1 MKFRAIRASAL
12 GQVDAIIVPL
22 GSDGVTPT
30 GLPRSVKTVVDRV
43 VKGQA
48 GAGRPYG
55 VTTHHGEPLIVIVG
69 AGRAADYDAERA
81 RNIAAAGTKSLWR
94 SNAKR
99 LAVFIAPNGLGE
111 ERAAQA
117 AVEGV
122 IYAMWR
128 PEAHRTREEERRLP
142 PLDTVLLV
150 TEKAVPEA
158 IARGEAVGNAVNLQ
172 RRLANEPANKMTPT
186 LLANEARAAAKEAGI
201 QIEVLDADRC
211 RALGMGSYLSV
222 AQGSHEAPRFIVM
235 RYHGRG
241 GSAKNGGSSR
251 GRKNGASRARTYDI
265 AFVGKGITF
274 DSGGI
279 SIKPADNMHHMKAD
293 MTGAASVIAALTAIG
308 HLKPDVNV
316 LGVAPCTE
324 NLPGGGATKPGDV
337 FTSMSGKT
345 VEVINTDAEGRLVL
359 IDGITY
365 AQREGARRVVDIATL
380 TGAVS
385 VALGPYFTGLF
396 GKPDAFVESVRG
408 VAATAGDRVWPLP
421 LTEEY
426 KDEIKGEVADIR
438 NSAGREGG
446 AIKAAA
452 FLWAAVEDGTEW
464 AHLDIASVDWSD
476 KDRPYAPRGPQGPA
490 VRTLVALAQSLE

>member
-1 MKFRAIRASAL
+1 MKFRAVRASAV
-12 GQVDAIIVPL
+12 GAVDAFIVPL
-22 GSDGVTPT
+22 GSDGRAPS

-43 VKGQA
+43 AKAQV

-55 VTTHHGEPLIVIVG
+55 VTTHHGEPIIVVVG

-81 RNIAAAGTKSLWR
+81 RNIAAAGVKSLWR
-94 SNAKR
+94 SNVKR

-122 IYAMWR
+122 LYAMWR
-128 PEAHRTREEERRLP
+128 PEVHRTRAEERRLP
-142 PLDTVLLV
+142 PIDTVLLV
-150 TEKAVPEA
+150 TEKAVARALE
-158 IARGEAVGNAVNLQ
+158 RGEAVGDAVNLQ
-172 RRLANEPANKMTPT
+172 RRLANEPANRMTPT
-186 LLANEARAAAKEAGI
+186 ILANEARAAAKEAGV
-201 QIEVLDADRC
+201 QIEVLDVERC

-222 AQGSHEAPRFIVM
+222 AQGSHEPPRFIVM
-235 RYHGRG
+235 RYHGRTG
-241 GSAKNGGSSR
+241 VKKNG
-251 GRKNGASRARTYDI
+251 NGARRGARSYDV

-293 MTGAASVIAALTAIG
+293 MTGAASVIAALAAIG
-308 HLKPDVNV
+308 RLKPNVNV

-365 AQREGARRVVDIATL
+365 AQREGATRVVDIATL

-396 GKPDAFVESVRG
+396 GKPDAFVDTVRD
-408 VAATAGDRVWPLP
+408 VAAAAGDRVWPLP
-421 LTEEY
+421 LTDEY

-452 FLWAAVEDGTEW
+452 FLWAVIEGDTQW

-476 KDRPYAPRGPQGPA
+476 KDRAYAPRGPQGPA
-490 VRTLVALAQSLE
+490 VRTLVALAESLALE

>member
-1 MKFRAIRASAL
+1 MKFRAVRASAL

-22 GSDGVTPT
+22 GSDGGIPA
-30 GLPRSVKTVVDRV
+30 GLPRPVKTVVDRIA
-43 VKGQA
+43 KGQA

-55 VTTHHGEPLIVIVG
+55 ITAHHGDPIIVVVG
-69 AGRAADYDAERA
+69 AGKPVDQDAERT
-81 RNIAAAGTKSLWR
+81 RNIAAAGVKSLWR
-94 SNAKR
+94 SNVRK
-99 LAVFIAPNGLGE
+99 LAVFVAPGGLGE
-111 ERAAQA
+111 ERAVQA

-122 IYAMWR
+122 VYAMWR
-128 PEAHRTREEERRLP
+128 PEVHRTRAEERRLP
-142 PLDTVLLV
+142 PLDSVSVV
-150 TEKAVPEA
+150 TQKAA
-158 IARGEAVGNAVNLQ
+158 TTGIARGEAVGDAVNLQ

-186 LLANEARAAAKEAGI
+186 ILANEARAAAKEAGV

-222 AQGSHEAPRFIVM
+222 AQGSHEPPRFIVM
-235 RYHGRG
+235 RYHGRPG
-241 GSAKNGGSSR
+241 TKRSSNG
-251 GRKNGASRARTYDI
+251 RAPRYDV

-279 SIKPADNMHHMKAD
+279 SIKPADGMHQMKAD
-293 MTGAASVIAALTAIG
+293 MTGAASVIAALAAIG
-308 HLKPDVNV
+308 RLKPEVNV

-385 VALGPYFTGLF
+385 IALGPYFTGLF
-396 GKPDAFVESVRG
+396 GKPDSFVEIVRG
-408 VAATAGDRVWPLP
+408 VAGAAGDRVWPMP
-421 LTEEY
+421 LTDEY

-452 FLWAAVEDGTEW
+452 FLWAAVEEGTEW

-476 KDRPYAPRGPQGPA
+476 KDRAYSPRGPQGPA
-490 VRTLVALAQSLE
+490 VRTLIALAESLAEK

>member
-1 MKFRAIRASAL
+1 MKFRAVRASAL
-12 GQVDAIIVPL
+12 GSVDAIIVPL
-22 GSDGVTPT
+22 GSDGAAPA
-30 GLPRSVKTVVDRV
+30 GLPRAVKTVVDRIA
-43 VKGQA
+43 KGQA
-48 GAGRPYG
+48 GSGRPYG
-55 VTTHHGEPLIVIVG
+55 VTSHHGEPLIVVVG

-81 RNIAAAGTKSLWR
+81 RNIAAAGVKSLWR
-94 SNAKR
+94 SKVRR
-99 LAVFIAPNGLGE
+99 LALFIGTHGLGQD
-111 ERAAQA
+111 RAVQA

-122 IYAMWR
+122 VYAMWR
-128 PEAHRTREEERRLP
+128 PEAYRTREEERRLP
-142 PLDTVLLV
+142 PIDSVLLV
-150 TEKAVPEA
+150 TEKTAAKA
-158 IARGEAVGNAVNLQ
+158 IERGQAVGDAVNLQ
-172 RRLANEPANKMTPT
+172 RRLANEPANRMTPT
-186 LLANEARAAAKEAGI
+186 ILANEARAAAKEAGV
-201 QIEVLDADRC
+201 QCEVLDVDRC

-222 AQGSHEAPRFIVM
+222 AQGSHEPPRFIVM
-235 RYHGRG
+235 RYHGRSG
-241 GSAKNGGSSR
+241 KKA
-251 GRKNGASRARTYDI
+251 NGAGKYDI

-293 MTGAASVIAALTAIG
+293 MTGAASVIAALAAIG
-308 HLKPDVNV
+308 RLRPNVNV

-385 VALGPYFTGLF
+385 IALGPYFVGLF
-396 GKPDAFVESVRG
+396 GKPDAFVETVRG
-408 VAATAGDRVWPLP
+408 VAGAAGDRMWPMP
-421 LTEEY
+421 LTDEY

-476 KDRPYAPRGPQGPA
+476 KDRAYSPRGPQGPA
-490 VRTLVALAQSLE
+490 VRTLVALADSLAG

>member
-1 MKFRAIRASAL
+1 MKFRAVRASAL
-12 GQVDAIIVPL
+12 GRVDAIIVPL
-22 GSDGVTPT
+22 GSDGGTPT
-30 GLPRSVKTVVDRV
+30 GLPRPVKTVVDRIA
-43 VKGQA
+43 KGET

-55 VTTHHGEPLIVIVG
+55 VTSHHGDPLIVVVG
-69 AGRAADYDAERA
+69 AGRPADYDAERA
-81 RNIAAAGTKSLWR
+81 RNIAAAGVKALWR
-94 SNAKR
+94 SNVKK
-99 LAVFIAPNGLGE
+99 LALFITPNGLGE
-111 ERAAQA
+111 DRAVQA
-117 AVEGV
+117 AVEGAV
-122 IYAMWR
+122 YAMWR
-128 PEAHRTREEERRLP
+128 PEAHRTVEEERRLP
-142 PLDTVLLV
+142 PLDSVLLV
-150 TEKAVPEA
+150 TEKPATKA
-158 IARGEAVGNAVNLQ
+158 IARGEAVGDAVNLQ

-186 LLANEARAAAKEAGI
+186 LLANEARAAAKEAGVQCEI
-201 QIEVLDADRC
+201 LDAERC

-235 RYHGRG
+235 RYHGRRG
-241 GSAKNGGSSR
+241 KNGNGR
-251 GRKNGASRARTYDI
+251 GAQKYDI

-293 MTGAASVIAALTAIG
+293 MTGAASVIAALAAIG
-308 HLKPDVNV
+308 RLKPDVNV

-385 VALGPYFTGLF
+385 VALGPYFIGLF
-396 GKPDAFVESVRG
+396 GKPDAFVETVRG
-408 VAATAGDRVWPLP
+408 VATSAGDRVWPMP
-421 LTEEY
+421 LTDEY

-464 AHLDIASVDWSD
+464 AHLDIAGVDWSD
-476 KDRPYAPRGPQGPA
+476 KDRAYAPRGPQGPA
-490 VRTLVALAQSLE
+490 VRTLVALAESLAT

>member
-1 MKFRAIRASAL
+1 MKFRAVRASAL

-22 GSDGVTPT
+22 SSDGGTPT
-30 GLPRSVKTVVDRV
+30 GLPRSVKTVVDRIAKGETGAGRAYGVTSHHGDPLIV
-43 VKGQA
+43 VV
-48 GAGRPYG
+48 GAGRP
-55 VTTHHGEPLIVIVG
+55 
-69 AGRAADYDAERA
+69 ADYDAERA
-81 RNIAAAGTKSLWR
+81 RNIAAAGVKSLWR
-94 SNAKR
+94 SNVKK
-99 LAVFIAPNGLGE
+99 LALFITPNGLGE
-111 ERAAQA
+111 DRAVQA
-117 AVEGV
+117 AVEGAV
-122 IYAMWR
+122 YAMWR
-128 PEAHRTREEERRLP
+128 PEAYRTVEEERRLP
-142 PLDTVLLV
+142 PLDSVLLV
-150 TEKAVPEA
+150 TEKPATKA
-158 IARGEAVGNAVNLQ
+158 IARGEAVGDAVNLQ

-186 LLANEARAAAKEAGI
+186 LLANEARAAAKEAGVQCEI
-201 QIEVLDADRC
+201 LDAERC

-235 RYHGRG
+235 RYHGRRG
-241 GSAKNGGSSR
+241 KNGNGR
-251 GRKNGASRARTYDI
+251 GAPKYDI

-293 MTGAASVIAALTAIG
+293 MTGAASVIAALAAIG
-308 HLKPDVNV
+308 RLKPDVNV

-385 VALGPYFTGLF
+385 VALGPYFIGLF
-396 GKPDAFVESVRG
+396 GKPDTFVETVRG
-408 VAATAGDRVWPLP
+408 VAASAGDRVWPMP
-421 LTEEY
+421 LTDEY

-464 AHLDIASVDWSD
+464 AHLDIAGVDWSD
-476 KDRPYAPRGPQGPA
+476 KDRAYAPRGPQGPS
-490 VRTLVALAQSLE
+490 VRTLVALAESLAVQ

>member
-1 MKFRAIRASAL
+1 MKFRAVRASAL
-12 GQVDAIIVPL
+12 GRVDAIIVPL
-22 GSDGVTPT
+22 NSDGGMPA
-30 GLPRSVKTVVDRV
+30 GLPRSIKTVVDRIA
-43 VKGQA
+43 KGQT

-55 VTTHHGEPLIVIVG
+55 VTSHHGEPLIVVVG
-69 AGRAADYDAERA
+69 AGRPADYDAERA
-81 RNIAAAGTKSLWR
+81 RNIAAAGVKSLWR
-94 SNAKR
+94 SNVKK
-99 LAVFIAPNGLGE
+99 LALFIAPNGLGE
-111 ERAAQA
+111 DRAVQA
-117 AVEGV
+117 AVEGAV
-122 IYAMWR
+122 YAMWR
-128 PEAHRTREEERRLP
+128 PEAHRTRDEDRRLP
-142 PLDTVLLV
+142 PLDSVLLV
-150 TEKAVPEA
+150 TEKPATKA
-158 IARGEAVGNAVNLQ
+158 IARGEAVGDAVNLQ

-186 LLANEARAAAKEAGI
+186 MLANEARAAAKEAGVQCEI
-201 QIEVLDADRC
+201 LEAARC

-222 AQGSHEAPRFIVM
+222 AQGSHEEPRFIVM
-235 RYHGRG
+235 RYHGR
-241 GSAKNGGSSR
+241 R
-251 GRKNGASRARTYDI
+251 GRNGNGRGAPKYDI

-293 MTGAASVIAALTAIG
+293 MTGAASVIAALAAIG
-308 HLKPDVNV
+308 RLKPNVNV
-316 LGVAPCTE
+316 IGVAPCTE

-365 AQREGARRVVDIATL
+365 VQREGAKRVVDIATL

-385 VALGPYFTGLF
+385 IALGPYFIGLF
-396 GKPDAFVESVRG
+396 GKPDTFVETVRG
-408 VAATAGDRVWPLP
+408 VAGAAGDRVWPMP
-421 LTEEY
+421 LTDEY

-464 AHLDIASVDWSD
+464 AHLDIAGVDWSD
-476 KDRPYAPRGPQGPA
+476 KDRAYAPRGPQGPA
-490 VRTLVALAQSLE
+490 VRTLVALAESLADR